1 MVVSCG
7 QSLFGMRYLGDPT
20 LMNKHHDPTAAKDE
34 ETPKP
39 CVDND
44 NDDVVMLV
52 TTAKMDQSQ

>member
-1 MVVSCG
+1 
-7 QSLFGMRYLGDPT
+7 
-20 LMNKHHDPTAAKDE
+20 MNKHHDPTAAKDE